1 MLLAKKI
8 KMKNGKKISISNW
21 GNQNRVSAVKDQ
33 GSCGSCRSFATVA
46 NLEIYKV
53 FVFTNLIFKKFKHYF
68 IVPELAFI
76 SCLSIV
82 QLSKDNIANDDSD
95 SL

>member
-21 GNQNRVSAVKDQ
+21 RNQNRVSAVKDQ
-33 GSCGSCRSFATVA
+33 GSCGSCWSLATVA

-53 FVFTNLIFKKFKHYF
+53 FVFTNLIF
-68 IVPELAFI
+68 
-76 SCLSIV
+76 
-82 QLSKDNIANDDSD
+82 
-95 SL
+95 